1 METLQETTARR
12 TDAGAI
18 PVIDFGPFLHGGA
31 EDRKAVAA
39 AMRQASA
46 DWGFFYLANH
56 GVPEPLLDRSFQ
68 ASRRFF
74 ALPYEEKMG
83 VAWQSASSNRGY
95 VAVRRERLDAS
106 KPGDLKEAFNAGP
119 EPAADSLAE
128 EERPYRENRWPA
140 RPEDFRDTVL
150 DLMDGCVAAANRVLE
165 AFAVA
170 LDLPDGFF
178 IDTHDQLHHT
188 LRLLH
193 YPPLPKGYTPQAG
206 EKRAGAHTDYGSIT
220 LLFQHG
226 VAGLEVR
233 TRAGE
238 WITAPPIPGTVVVN
252 TGDLMQRWTNDVFCS
267 TPHRVSPF
275 VSGDSPGRYSIAFFC
290 HPNPDAEIRCIE
302 SCADADHP
310 SRYPPILA
318 GEHLMAKLN
327 ATY

>member
-1 METLQETTARR
+1 METLQESTARR

-31 EDRKAVAA
+31 GDRKAVAA

-68 ASRRFF
+68 ASERFF
-74 ALPYEEKMG
+74 ALPYEDKMS
-83 VAWQSASSNRGY
+83 VAWQNASSNRGY

-119 EPAADSLAE
+119 EPAAGSLAE

-140 RPEDFRDTVL
+140 SPSDFRPTVL

-302 SCADADHP
+302 SCADADRP
-310 SRYPPILA
+310 PRYPSILA
-318 GEHLMAKLN
+318 GEHLMEKLN